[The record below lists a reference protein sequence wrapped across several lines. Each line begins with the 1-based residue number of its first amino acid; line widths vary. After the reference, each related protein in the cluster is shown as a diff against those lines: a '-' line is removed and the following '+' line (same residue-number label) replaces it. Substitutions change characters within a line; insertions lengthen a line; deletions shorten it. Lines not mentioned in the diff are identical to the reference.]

1 MFSFGELESQAVG
14 NKGKQQERRLVSRPR
29 CSSARVSPYRAIP
42 QSGCMP
48 AEPASVS
55 PDLVVNPKLKT
66 LSMQSIHGA
75 HMD

>member
-1 MFSFGELESQAVG
+1 
-14 NKGKQQERRLVSRPR
+14 
-29 CSSARVSPYRAIP
+29 
-42 QSGCMP
+42 MP

-66 LSMQSIHGA
+66 TLSMQSIHGA